1 MRGLGHT
8 VVAMEDYVAREQ
20 RPLERAVEDVGAS
33 DLYVGIVAWR
43 YGFVP
48 GEGNPEGRSITELEY
63 RAAGNAGVERLMFLL
78 ADNATWPVGD
88 VDAGPARERV
98 ERFRGEVEETRSATF
113 FGSCDELAASVAVA
127 VQRAS
132 EEKRERERESYMDEH
147 SWLASLKKV
156 VQAAPQDRR
165 AALLEWAERHGVSV
179 VQVLGSQLANRY
191 RSVSRRSGIASVN
204 SGSSELCSKRS
215 ATRSSRPSHRVDGG
229 PRTRDTAGQR
239 PLAYRCSSAG
249 VRLREVRARA
259 RESSVSIGAHGSHG

>member
-1 MRGLGHT
+1 MRRERHVSTVYISSTYEDLASCREKVDRTLRGLGHT

-20 RPLERAVEDVGAS
+20 PPLERVVEDVGAS

-43 YGFVP
+43 YGFIP

-88 VDAGPARERV
+88 VDTGPARERV
-98 ERFRGEVEETRSATF
+98 ERFRGEVKETRSVTF

-127 VQRAS
+127 VQQAS

-147 SWLASLKKV
+147 SWLASLTKV
-156 VQAAPQDRR
+156 VQAAPQDRK

-179 VQVLGSQLANRY
+179 VEVLGSQIARRY
-191 RSVSRRSGIASVN
+191 RTRIAK
-204 SGSSELCSKRS
+204 KRDRERQQRLERVVQQ
-215 ATRSSRPSHRVDGG
+215 AVRDALQRAEPPS
-229 PRTRDTAGQR
+229 
-239 PLAYRCSSAG
+239 
-249 VRLREVRARA
+249 
-259 RESSVSIGAHGSHG
+259 